1 MALDETTAQK
11 DGNMSAEAKTGYG
24 STLALLL
31 FGVLALY
38 LGARWLVLLIPAA
51 MLIWYGAGPIL
62 RSGRN

>member
-1 MALDETTAQK
+1 MALDETRAQE

-38 LGARWLVLLIPAA
+38 LGAHWLVLLIPAA
-51 MLIWYGAGPIL
+51 VLIWYGAGPIL

>member
-1 MALDETTAQK
+1 LNETTAQK

-38 LGARWLVLLIPAA
+38 LGSRWLVLLIPAA
-51 MLIWYGAGPIL
+51 LLIWYGAAPIL

>member
-11 DGNMSAEAKTGYG
+11 DGNMSAAAKTGYG

-31 FGVLALY
+31 FGVLAFY
-38 LGARWLVLLIPAA
+38 LGARWLILLIPAA
-51 MLIWYGAGPIL
+51 MLIWYCAGPIL

>member
-1 MALDETTAQK
+1 
-11 DGNMSAEAKTGYG
+11 MSAAAKTGYG
-24 STLALLL
+24 STLALLF

-51 MLIWYGAGPIL
+51 VLIWYSAGPIL

>member
-1 MALDETTAQK
+1 
-11 DGNMSAEAKTGYG
+11 MSTEAKRGYG

-31 FGVLALY
+31 CGVLAFC

-51 MLIWYGAGPIL
+51 MLIWYGAGPML